1 MLANGEN
8 GAPVAAPPAS
18 KPRATK
24 ETKDKNPPIATGP
37 VPSASSAAD
46 VAAATNELKKQAD
59 QMRVAKEQ
67 AEIKVRACCIWV
79 AIDLRLMG
87 LACGCRLITWNLRCD
102 RCPSE

>member
-8 GAPVAAPPAS
+8 GAPVAAPPAP

-24 ETKDKNPPIATGP
+24 ETKDKNPPTATGP

-67 AEIKVRACCIWV
+67 AEIKVRASTAASMPTANGFAKIGFETDETDMC
-79 AIDLRLMG
+79 M
-87 LACGCRLITWNLRCD
+87 
-102 RCPSE
+102 